1 MIDGSSSRTVL
12 YLLCSLLLYCMAL
25 RKSRK
30 RRCRK
35 RGCRGTRCSLC
46 RCGVCHWINVILLID
61 NGRVDE
67 TGSWVSNLH
76 QDWFLSSEI
85 YSACEECQFQI
96 SSLLEACM
104 VEEII

>member
-1 MIDGSSSRTVL
+1 
-12 YLLCSLLLYCMAL
+12 MAL

-76 QDWFLSSEI
+76 QDLFLSSEI
-85 YSACEECQFQI
+85 YSACKECQFQI